1 MDSSFGM
8 TQPRLGRTIQEE
20 RGYAIVEVLGRD
32 PARNEVT
39 GYVLSGPYASTS
51 IIYSTRREALEALH
65 DIEERMARKAPGDGA
80 SGEVT

>member
-20 RGYAIVEVLGRD
+20 RGYAIAEVLGRD

-39 GYVLSGPYASTS
+39 GFVLLGPYASSS
-51 IIYSTRREALEALH
+51 IIYSTRHEALEALH
-65 DIEERMARKAPGDGA
+65 DIEERMARGKPGDGA
-80 SGEVT
+80 SGDGA